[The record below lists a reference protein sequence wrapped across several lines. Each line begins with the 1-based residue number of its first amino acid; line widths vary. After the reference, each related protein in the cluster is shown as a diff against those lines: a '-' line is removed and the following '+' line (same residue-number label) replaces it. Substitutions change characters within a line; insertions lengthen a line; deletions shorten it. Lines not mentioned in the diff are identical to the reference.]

1 MSMRKIRKA
10 LALIYFYIYNRIA
23 PAFLKLDDKGVVFLT
38 DAHESLDGNLKAIKD
53 YIEAE
58 KIDLRIQSFCRGDRR
73 KAISFAEF
81 RAICRAMTSCK

>member
-10 LALIYFYIYNRIA
+10 LALTYFYIYNRIA

-53 YIEAE
+53 YIETG
-58 KIDLRIQSFCRGDRR
+58 KIDLRIQSFCRGDSERLL
-73 KAISFAEF
+73 ALLSLGLFA
-81 RAICRAMTSCK
+81 RL